1 MFASTRTYARTDTN
15 TPKKQLL
22 YAMSNIQMLIYD
34 DTRRFQQIIQ
44 KHFADFHSGEFC
56 SKSIENYSDRR
67 RIRTGSVVVHLFTQ
81 PPPMYQRSHVHVC
94 SLDFCFADAATLI
107 NNASEHTNK
116 IQLQDYAKIM
126 HMFLGK
132 YSTFGIDFSLH

>member
-1 MFASTRTYARTDTN
+1 MHKRSSMNTQLNVCFNTDVCTN
-15 TPKKQLL
+15 RHKYTNKKQLL

-56 SKSIENYSDRR
+56 SKSIEHDSDRR

-94 SLDFCFADAATLI
+94 SLDFCFAQIQNKSKTMRKLCTCFW
-107 NNASEHTNK
+107 EK
-116 IQLQDYAKIM
+116 IQLW
-126 HMFLGK
+126 
-132 YSTFGIDFSLH
+132 